1 MVAPIL
7 SEEDAVTA
15 DPAAAL
21 RGVPTTERG
30 PGTAPAP
37 RPRHDYPC
45 SVLVTADGTIS
56 ELSDPA
62 GARLLREAPVLSG
75 YARNLI
81 ITGRPAAQFWWR
93 SPQTGWLSVAIAVI
107 HGDPASA
114 EVSLARSVP
123 PYDLTSREL
132 DVLTLIAGGLSNQEI
147 ARRLF
152 TSPKTVSTHVEH
164 LLHKLGTPTRA
175 GAAAIAAEQGVV
187 RLPVPGGGRGLGS
200 LTVGLLDQPSVGP
213 SGRAGPWP
221 SGGPLRQKRPFLLGS
236 AFPLHGPAQADGLEM
251 RSGAALAVAEIN
263 AHGGIAGRPIKQIVV
278 DTDIFS
284 AQGVESAF
292 QQLATADVDAIT
304 GGYVFAEEA
313 ARDAASA
320 YGAPYLHA
328 TTSERQVERIRDD
341 PGLYGR
347 IFHVC
352 PSEVHYGSGFI
363 RFLDHL
369 TESGQW
375 RPSSRRLLFIECAVP
390 SGQMAND
397 ATAAAAD
404 QSGWLIDQVEVVPA
418 VGANWPAVMRVIHQR
433 DPAAIMITQFLP
445 GELADFQRTFVTDPT
460 DSLIYAVYSPSIPQ
474 FLECAG
480 PTAEG
485 LVWSTVSGTYGDL
498 IGTSFA
504 ERYQTTYGRVPGR
517 SHAGIAYDEVHLLA
531 QAWAAVGNPRSFAA
545 VAAQLRRI
553 AHRGVNGTY
562 VFGHA
567 GQCGLAYP
575 DVTPDPSVGQAHLVL
590 QIQHGRHRTLAPA
603 PYAVTQFVRPPWM
616 SRAAV
621 PFAAGAI

>member
-1 MVAPIL
+1 M
-7 SEEDAVTA
+7 
-15 DPAAAL
+15 
-21 RGVPTTERG
+21 
-30 PGTAPAP
+30 
-37 RPRHDYPC
+37 
-45 SVLVTADGTIS
+45 IS
-56 ELSDPA
+56 ELSDPS
-62 GARLLREAPVLSG
+62 GAHLLRDAPVLAR
-75 YARNLI
+75 YARTLI
-81 ITGRPAAQFWWR
+81 FTGRPVAQFWWR
-93 SPQTGWLSVAIAVI
+93 SPQTGWLTVAIAVI

-123 PYDLTSREL
+123 PYNLTSREL

-175 GAAAIAAEQGVV
+175 GAAAIAAEQGIV

-200 LTVGLLDQPSVGP
+200 LTVGLLDQPP
-213 SGRAGPWP
+213 
-221 SGGPLRQKRPFLLGS
+221 GGPGGLAERWPGTGPARQKRPFLLGS
-236 AFPLHGPAQADGLEM
+236 AFPLQGPAQADGLEM
-251 RSGAALAVAEIN
+251 RGGAALAVAEIN
-263 AHGGIAGRPIKQIVV
+263 AHGGIAGRPIEQIVV

-292 QQLATADVDAIT
+292 QQLAAADVDAIT

-341 PGLYGR
+341 PDLYGR

-363 RFLDHL
+363 RFLDNL
-369 TESGQW
+369 TASGRW
-375 RPSSRRLLFIECAVP
+375 RPASRRLLFVECAVP

-397 ATAAAAD
+397 ATAAAAG
-404 QSGWLIDQVEVVPA
+404 QSGWLIDHVEVVPA
-418 VGANWPAVMRVIHQR
+418 VGANWPEVMRVIHQR

-445 GELADFQRTFVTDPT
+445 SELADFQRTFVADPT

-480 PTAEG
+480 PIAEG

-498 IGTSFA
+498 IGASFA
-504 ERYQTTYGRVPGR
+504 ERYQASYGRLPGR

-545 VAAQLRRI
+545 VAAQLRRA

-575 DVTPDPSVGQAHLVL
+575 DVTPDPSIGQAHLVL

-616 SRAAV
+616 SRAA
-621 PFAAGAI
+621 

>member
-15 DPAAAL
+15 DPAATPRA
-21 RGVPTTERG
+21 G
-30 PGTAPAP
+30 PAAARRPGPAP
-37 RPRHDYPC
+37 PARPGDYPC
-45 SVLVTADGTIS
+45 CALVTADGAIS
-56 ELSDPA
+56 ALSDPA
-62 GARLLREAPVLSG
+62 AARLLQEAPPLAG
-75 YARNLI
+75 YARTLI
-81 ITGRPAAQFWWR
+81 ATGRPAVQFWWR
-93 SPQTGWLSVAIAVI
+93 SPQAGWLNVAIAVT

-114 EVSLARSVP
+114 EVSLARSAP

-147 ARRLF
+147 AARLF

-175 GAAAIAAEQGVV
+175 GAAAIAAEQGIV

-200 LTVGLLDQPSVGP
+200 LTVGLLDQPPPGP
-213 SGRAGPWP
+213 ADATRLRPGAGPA
-221 SGGPLRQKRPFLLGS
+221 RQKRPFLLGS

-251 RSGAALAVAEIN
+251 RSGAALAIGEIN

-284 AQGVESAF
+284 ARGVESAF
-292 QQLATADVDAIT
+292 QQLAAADVDAIT
-304 GGYVFAEEA
+304 GGYVFAEEV

-363 RFLDHL
+363 RFLDNL

-375 RPSSRRLLFIECAVP
+375 RPASRRLLFIECAVP

-397 ATAAAAD
+397 ATVTAAG
-404 QSGWLIDQVEVVPA
+404 QSGWLIDHVEVVPA
-418 VGANWPAVMRVIHQR
+418 VGANWAEVIRVIHQR

-445 GELADFQRTFVTDPT
+445 SELADFQRTFVADPI

-474 FLECAG
+474 FLDSAG
-480 PTAEG
+480 ATAEG
-485 LVWSTVSGTYGDL
+485 LIWSTVSGTYGDL

-504 ERYQTTYGRVPGR
+504 ERYQATYGRLPGR

-545 VAAQLRRI
+545 VAAQLRRA

-603 PYAVTQFVRPPWM
+603 PYAVSQFVPPPWM
-616 SRAAV
+616 SRAA
-621 PFAAGAI
+621 